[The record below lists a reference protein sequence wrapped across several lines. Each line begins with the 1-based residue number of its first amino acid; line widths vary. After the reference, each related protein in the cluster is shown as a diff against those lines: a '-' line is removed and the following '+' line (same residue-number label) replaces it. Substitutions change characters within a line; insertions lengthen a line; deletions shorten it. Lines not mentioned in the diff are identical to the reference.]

1 MNILFIA
8 SEAVPFIKT
17 GGLGDV
23 AYALPK
29 ALTKMGLDCR
39 VMIPKAFELSPELQ
53 SQEKILYEG
62 YIQLGWRTQYIGI
75 SEVQYNGV
83 HYYLIDN
90 QHYFKRD
97 QIYGYQDDGER
108 FAYFSKAALEAILRI
123 DFAPDLIQINDWHT
137 ASIPMLMR
145 YQFSDSAK
153 LSRMKVVLSIHNL
166 KYQGVFDPYVLGDYF
181 GLPMTPFEDGSV
193 EFGGK
198 VNLLKSGIVYS
209 DMVLTVSR
217 TYAEEILY
225 PFYGEGLDEVLR
237 HYSYKLIGITNGIDY
252 DQYNPMKDPYI
263 YQPYDVRSLSSK
275 IENKLAFQQEF
286 DLKVDPETLVVGL
299 ISRLVDMKGLDL
311 IEHVIQ
317 ELFEMNIQIVV
328 LGKGDTHFEN
338 VFKYYAQ
345 RFPDRMR
352 VFVEFNSPLAQKIYA
367 ASDVFLM
374 PSKIEPCGL
383 GQIIALR
390 YGTLPIVRETGG
402 LRDTVVPFNEYTG
415 EGNGF
420 GFEHYNAHEMLF
432 TLQHAARLYKDKD
445 KWYQLMKQ
453 AMLSDNS
460 WEKSGKEY
468 VEIYR
473 RTIEG

>member
-1 MNILFIA
+1 MNILFVA

-23 AYALPK
+23 AFALPK
-29 ALTKMGLDCR
+29 ALNKMGHDCR

-53 SQEKILYEG
+53 CEEKMLYEG
-62 YIQLGWRTQYIGI
+62 YVQLGWRSQYLGI
-75 SEVQYNGV
+75 SEIKHNGV

-108 FAYFSKAALEAILRI
+108 FAFFSKAALEAILRI
-123 DFAPDLIQINDWHT
+123 DFKPELLHINDWHT
-137 ASIPMLMR
+137 AAIPMIMR
-145 YQFSDSAK
+145 YQYADSPK
-153 LSRMKVVLSIHNL
+153 LSGMKVLLSIHNL
-166 KYQGVFDPYVLGDYF
+166 KYQGIFDPYILGEYF
-181 GLPMTPFEDGSV
+181 GLPETPFLDGSA
-193 EFGGK
+193 EFDGK

-209 DMVLTVSR
+209 DLVLTVSR

-237 HYSYKLIGITNGIDY
+237 EFSYKLIGITNGIDY
-252 DQYNPMKDPYI
+252 DQYNPMLDPYI
-263 YQPYDVRSLSSK
+263 YQPYDTRSLTSK
-275 IENKLAFQQEF
+275 VENKLAFQKEF
-286 DLKVDPETLVVGL
+286 DLKVDPDTLMVGL

-317 ELFEMNIQIVV
+317 ELFEMNIQVVV

-383 GQIIALR
+383 GQIISLR

-402 LRDTVVPFNEYTG
+402 LRDTVVAYDEHTG

-432 TLQHAARLYKDKD
+432 TLQHAANVYKDK
-445 KWYQLMKQ
+445 KVWHQLMKQ
-453 AMLSDNS
+453 AMDADNS
-460 WEKSGKEY
+460 WEKSSKEY
-468 VEIYR
+468 VEAYKRIL
-473 RTIEG
+473 EG